1 MLCCFLS
8 SKACMVNEET
18 QIENVER
25 CVLQYILHSCIK
37 QTFAKSTSGRCMVI
51 SVWRMVTTK
60 MQSLC
65 STF

>member
-1 MLCCFLS
+1 
-8 SKACMVNEET
+8 MVNEET

-25 CVLQYILHSCIK
+25 YVLQYILHSCIK

-51 SVWRMVTTK
+51 SVWRMVITK